1 MFEIALVDCKVL
13 GIVRTLVEGSS
24 AWKAIELRPG
34 EIWPDSCHSRTKP
47 SYVRPNRWRTLRGE
61 YYRAP
66 ILVWTVLAYWNLWLP
81 VCFTWIPR
89 LVWVLVL
96 ESLRLTSV
104 LGVGWNLNFSLIF
117 SSILDIV
124 LYSESN
130 VALAFK
136 QRRGHPVYWIRN
148 GVEKGERASV
158 DSLSFILG
166 DSVKCSVRGG
176 EGIAFQSTRLS

>member
-24 AWKAIELRPG
+24 AWKAMELRPG
-34 EIWPDSCHSRTKP
+34 EIRPDSCHSRTKP
-47 SYVRPNRWRTLRGE
+47 SYVWPNRWRTSRGE

-81 VCFTWIPR
+81 VCFTWVPR

-96 ESLRLTSV
+96 ELKLPPFDFSLRSFLE
-104 LGVGWNLNFSLIF
+104 NLLWIF
-117 SSILDIV
+117 VWLCPVSWSILDIV

-130 VALAFK
+130 VAFK
-136 QRRGHPVYWIRN
+136 QRRGHPTRRILNKKWGR
-148 GVEKGERASV
+148 ERRAGERAL
-158 DSLSFILG
+158 D
-166 DSVKCSVRGG
+166 
-176 EGIAFQSTRLS
+176 AFFFFQEIR

>member
-117 SSILDIV
+117 SWYSSLFRIECSLSLQTKARPPRILNKKWGR
-124 LYSESN
+124 E
-130 VALAFK
+130 
-136 QRRGHPVYWIRN
+136 RRA
-148 GVEKGERASV
+148 GER
-158 DSLSFILG
+158 
-166 DSVKCSVRGG
+166 
-176 EGIAFQSTRLS
+176 RLALFYSRRFGKVFR